1 MAPAHAAGSD
11 ADCGQFL
18 NSNNTIYRP
27 FNSWQ
32 PLSLDTERQ
41 DCGGVRAGRKL
52 STLLHIGHDSMTIF
66 RLPSLA
72 TQDTGAPL

>member
-1 MAPAHAAGSD
+1 MRAAHAAGRR
-11 ADCGQFL
+11 ADCGQLL

-32 PLSLDTERQ
+32 ALSLDTERQ

-52 STLLHIGHDSMTIF
+52 CALLHIGHDSMTIF

-72 TQDTGAPL
+72 TGDTGAPL